1 MSRVG
6 KKPIPVPK
14 GVDVQVDGNTVRVR
28 GPKGALD
35 RVVKGPVTVEFD
47 EAAGRILVT
56 RNREDKF
63 GRAQHGLW
71 RALIANMVSGVTDG
85 VVRVLEIIGLGYRA
99 EVVSARDGGK
109 TLSLHVGF
117 AVPVAFAI
125 PDGLTV
131 EVTKPTRPGVTAEI
145 HMSGVDKELVSQF
158 AALVRK
164 TRPPDPYHGKGLR
177 YRGEY
182 VRKLAGKTFGSTT

>member
-1 MSRVG
+1 MSRMG
-6 KKPIPVPK
+6 KKPIPVPQ
-14 GVDVQVDGNTVRVR
+14 GVDVQIDGSAVTIK
-28 GPKGALD
+28 GPKGVLD
-35 RVVKGPVTVEFD
+35 RVVTGPISVEFD
-47 EAAGRILVT
+47 KASSQIVVS

-71 RALIANMVSGVTDG
+71 RALIANMVSGVTEG
-85 VVRVLEIIGLGYRA
+85 VEKVLEIIGLGYRA
-99 EVVSARDGGK
+99 ELQGS

-117 AVPVAFAI
+117 ATPVEFAVPKEVS
-125 PDGLTV
+125 V
-131 EVTKPTRPGVTAEI
+131 EVTKPTRPGVAAEI
-145 HMSGVDKELVSQF
+145 HVSGLDKQAVGQF

-164 TRPPDPYHGKGLR
+164 IRPPDPYHGKGLR